1 MYFCL
6 VIIAD
11 FEHFDKTTE
20 QSFHHMAFSGMIPG
34 DFIYHAVNDI
44 KKHDLVEM
52 YSKAGNQYILWHRKE
67 NSSCFH
73 EKPLEYRTDR
83 MRISVPVIVIIGTDQ
98 ITQILF
104 LQQKQ
109 YNFRVMVHDFDMMD
123 VFYCTD
129 SIRPD
134 DRLCIHP
141 QSACL
146 ILPIIQR

>member
-44 KKHDLVEM
+44 KKL
-52 YSKAGNQYILWHRKE
+52 ILWICIQKPEISIYFGIVKRIFLVFTK
-67 NSSCFH
+67 
-73 EKPLEYRTDR
+73 KPLEYRTDR

-123 VFYCTD
+123 VFIAQTAFARTIGYVF
-129 SIRPD
+129 
-134 DRLCIHP
+134 
-141 QSACL
+141 
-146 ILPIIQR
+146 ILNPHV